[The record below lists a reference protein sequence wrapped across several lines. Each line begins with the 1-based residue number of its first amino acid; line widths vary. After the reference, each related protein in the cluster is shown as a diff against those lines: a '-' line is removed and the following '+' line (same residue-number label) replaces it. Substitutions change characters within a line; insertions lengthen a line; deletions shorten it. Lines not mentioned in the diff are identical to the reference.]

1 MVELVATPRFHTE
14 RDHTRP
20 TLGGKLAKLA
30 AAMGTPLMPW
40 QRMAAD
46 VALELDADGRFHYRR
61 IVISVPRQAGK
72 TTMTLALGLHRT
84 LTTPNGKVWYT
95 AQTGQSARERFIGDL
110 VPGAVKILGSAV
122 NVKKGAG
129 DTRLEFP
136 AIHSQF
142 RPHPPNDEYLHGE
155 QSDLNLIDEPWAFS
169 EVKGDALIQA
179 LKPTQNT
186 RPNSQTVYLSTMGDA
201 RSTWWHNIVDRAREG
216 TDDRTCI
223 CDWGLPESSDPS
235 DLDAVIDAHPAV
247 GYTIEPQAIFDA
259 AADMKPAEF
268 ARAYGNVRTQS
279 RVSVFNAETLAAV
292 FTETDSIAPTSRVS
306 FGVAVSWD
314 RARAVIAVAG
324 FDAVGVPVVEI
335 ADARPGSAWAVDVI
349 PRLTDHDPLSI
360 MVDARSPAST
370 IAADPALADVV
381 EIPDSRQLAAG
392 TAKFL
397 DRISNGDIRLKRDAE
412 LAAAFDVL
420 TLKTVGD
427 LGQMIDRK
435 HSAGSIAH
443 IEAAILALTGLEQS
457 PPPAPDPMIW
467 T

>member
-179 LKPTQNT
+179 LKPTQN
-186 RPNSQTVYLSTMGDA
+186 LSL
-201 RSTWWHNIVDRAREG
+201 I
-216 TDDRTCI
+216 
-223 CDWGLPESSDPS
+223 
-235 DLDAVIDAHPAV
+235 
-247 GYTIEPQAIFDA
+247 
-259 AADMKPAEF
+259 
-268 ARAYGNVRTQS
+268 
-279 RVSVFNAETLAAV
+279 
-292 FTETDSIAPTSRVS
+292 
-306 FGVAVSWD
+306 
-314 RARAVIAVAG
+314 
-324 FDAVGVPVVEI
+324 
-335 ADARPGSAWAVDVI
+335 
-349 PRLTDHDPLSI
+349 
-360 MVDARSPAST
+360 
-370 IAADPALADVV
+370 
-381 EIPDSRQLAAG
+381 
-392 TAKFL
+392 
-397 DRISNGDIRLKRDAE
+397 
-412 LAAAFDVL
+412 
-420 TLKTVGD
+420 
-427 LGQMIDRK
+427 
-435 HSAGSIAH
+435 H
-443 IEAAILALTGLEQS
+443 I
-457 PPPAPDPMIW
+457 
-467 T
+467 